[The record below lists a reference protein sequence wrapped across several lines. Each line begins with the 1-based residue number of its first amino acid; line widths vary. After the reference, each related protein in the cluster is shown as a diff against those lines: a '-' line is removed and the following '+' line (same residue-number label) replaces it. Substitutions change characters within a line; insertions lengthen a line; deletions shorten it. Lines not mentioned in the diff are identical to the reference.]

1 MALHGCLPRDGRAL
15 LPRGRAVLG
24 AGAAMIRTLLLS
36 SLSAS
41 LLLGCNNGG
50 PAVDFR
56 HNRAGTGTPVATWG
70 NGKDSVTAEELQ
82 QRFSEM
88 SPFARARYQTP
99 EQRKEYVEGLARF
112 ELLAAEAQK
121 RGLQNDPEV
130 VETAKKVMVQR
141 LIQKEFEEKAG
152 KKLEDAELQAFY
164 EKHKSDYVKPEMLR
178 LSDIFLPAAK
188 DAPERAAQLE
198 KAKELQAQAA
208 EAPTLDFQVFAK
220 LAREHNQDGRT
231 KPLDGDMR
239 FLSVEELT
247 GQYGTEVATAAQ
259 QLKTPGE
266 VSGVV
271 ETDKGFYV
279 LKLQA
284 RQAPLDLSLEQVKS
298 TLQSRVLYERKT
310 EAFTAFLEKLKSEQ
324 SLEVDE
330 AALGKLQLDLKAPAK
345 EPTGPTPGF
354 IPAPNAAMV
363 R

>member
-1 MALHGCLPRDGRAL
+1 MNRLLTASALS
-15 LPRGRAVLG
+15 V
-24 AGAAMIRTLLLS
+24 
-36 SLSAS
+36 S
-41 LLLGCNNGG
+41 LLTGCSQP
-50 PAVDFR
+50 PAQDFR
-56 HNRAGTGTPVATWG
+56 HNRAGGGTPVATW
-70 NGKDSVTAEELQ
+70 GKDSVTAEELQ

-164 EKHKSDYVKPEMLR
+164 EKHRSDYVKPEMLR

-188 DAPERAAQLE
+188 DAPERAAQRE
-198 KAKELQAQAA
+198 KALELRGTAA
-208 EAPTLDFQVFAK
+208 TAPTLDFQAFAK

-247 GQYGTEVATAAQ
+247 QQYGTEVATAAQ
-259 QLKTPGE
+259 QLKAPGE
-266 VSGVV
+266 LSEVV

-284 RQAPLDLSLEQVKS
+284 RQAPLDLSLEQVKT
-298 TLQSRVLYERKT
+298 TLQSRILYERKT
-310 EAFTAFLEKLKSEQ
+310 AAFSAFLDTLKTEQ
-324 SLEVDE
+324 QLKVDD
-330 AALGKLQLDLKAPAK
+330 AALQTIQVDLKKAAQ
-345 EPTGPTPGF
+345 EPKGPTPGF

-363 R
+363 H

>member
-1 MALHGCLPRDGRAL
+1 MNRL
-15 LPRGRAVLG
+15 LTAS
-24 AGAAMIRTLLLS
+24 A
-36 SLSAS
+36 LSAS
-41 LLLGCNNGG
+41 LVFGCSQP
-50 PAVDFR
+50 PAQDFR
-56 HNRAGTGTPVATWG
+56 HNRTGGGTPVATW
-70 NGKDSVTAEELQ
+70 GKDSVTAEELQ
-82 QRFSEM
+82 QRLSEM

-112 ELLAAEAQK
+112 ELLAAEALK

-141 LIQKEFEEKAG
+141 LIQKEFEEQAG

-188 DAPERAAQLE
+188 EAPERAAQRE
-198 KAKELQAQAA
+198 KAVELRGAA
-208 EAPTLDFQVFAK
+208 AAAPTLDFQAFAK

-247 GQYGTEVATAAQ
+247 QQYGTEVATAAQ
-259 QLKTPGE
+259 QLKAPGE
-266 VSGVV
+266 LSEVV

-284 RQAPLDLSLEQVKS
+284 RQAPLDLSLDQVKT
-298 TLQSRVLYERKT
+298 TLQSRILYERKT
-310 EAFTAFLEKLKSEQ
+310 AAFSAFIDKLKAEQ
-324 SLEVDE
+324 QLKVDD
-330 AALGKLQLDLKAPAK
+330 AALGKIQVDLKAAAQ
-345 EPTGPTPGF
+345 EPKGPTPGF

-363 R
+363 H